1 MAGKAPQGPT
11 RSRLCLPKTGHGNS
25 VTDTIVDN
33 RERHYILL
41 SYWKAKLQRALSFRF
56 QSGKIT
62 IVK

>member
-33 RERHYILL
+33 RERHYIYFVILL
-41 SYWKAKLQRALSFRF
+41 ETEVLQTIEIIEIN
-56 QSGKIT
+56 KIK
-62 IVK
+62 ILG